1 MMKKSEKMLQDI
13 YEENRS
19 INRNLQRITSIG
31 LIAVLGNILKDAK
44 AKGDDK
50 TVGIG
55 KLALLALALAQ
66 FLLLL
71 SDISAMMRKRN
82 EEKMD
87 EYEEK

>member
-1 MMKKSEKMLQDI
+1 MEKSEKVLQDI

-31 LIAVLGNILKDAK
+31 LIAILGNILKDAK

-50 TVGIG
+50 TVEIG
-55 KLALLALALAQ
+55 KLALLALALEQ
-66 FLLLL
+66 FLLLI

-82 EEKMD
+82 EENID
-87 EYEEK
+87 EYEEE

>member
-1 MMKKSEKMLQDI
+1 MEKSEKVLHDI

-31 LIAVLGNILKDAK
+31 LIAVLDNILKDAK
-44 AKGDDK
+44 TKGDDK
-50 TVGIG
+50 TVGVG

-66 FLLLL
+66 FLLLI

-82 EEKMD
+82 EEKID
-87 EYEEK
+87 EYEEE